1 MNETSQLRREIGFL
15 HVINRRH
22 QAKGQNQ
29 DFRQSILKK

>member
-1 MNETSQLRREIGFL
+1 MNETSQLRREIVY
-15 HVINRRH
+15 VINRRH